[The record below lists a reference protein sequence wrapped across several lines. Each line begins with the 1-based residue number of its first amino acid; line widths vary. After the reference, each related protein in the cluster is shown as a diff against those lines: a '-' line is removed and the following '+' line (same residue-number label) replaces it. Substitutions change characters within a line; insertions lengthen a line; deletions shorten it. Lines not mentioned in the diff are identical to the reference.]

1 MIQKKKSRWHN
12 LFQPYSNGIL
22 IFSGKSKTYLRGLGN
37 ELSVQRRWLGLF
49 SIFYFYTSCGYNSIK
64 SEIKDTLNVQ
74 NTWTVKLP
82 KICIY
87 KIRRK
92 KSIREINVPAVS
104 TAVTVDTWRAFKDP
118 TLVLRLKYL
127 TRLWTNND
135 LWLYGIC
142 KLPDLTLLSSTAEI
156 LIFGTPRLPETEAKI
171 SLLMKPAKNKISTKP
186 HLWSL
191 FTRHNQVLYT
201 LNPKDSST
209 RFSTNSKT

>member
-1 MIQKKKSRWHN
+1 MPLTYFQFKLSNWWGITYLSDKSFHLDDPKKQKSRWHN

-82 KICIY
+82 KIGIY

-127 TRLWTNND
+127 TGLWANND

-142 KLPDLTLLSSTAEI
+142 NLPDLTLLSSTAEI
-156 LIFGTPRLPETEAKI
+156 LILGTPRLPETRSQDI
-171 SLLMKPAKNKISTKP
+171 SYDD
-186 HLWSL
+186 
-191 FTRHNQVLYT
+191 TRSA
-201 LNPKDSST
+201 LNPQCGH
-209 RFSTNSKT
+209 